1 MKRIIFFAGFALL
14 GCFLLVAVATQ
25 ESFIVK
31 KPTHKTSGQLK
42 EKLGSLLEE
51 LAHGITEQIQLL
63 AQAQKHL
70 LLRMRELIDGDSKG
84 AFSGATH
91 KVLQHKVQEAEYL
104 LEQAQKNFIQVQ
116 KLNNFLKGI

>member
-14 GCFLLVAVATQ
+14 GCFLLVSVAPQ
-25 ESFIVK
+25 ENFIVK
-31 KPTHKTSGQLK
+31 KHTHKTSGQLK

-63 AQAQKHL
+63 AQAQKQL
-70 LLRMRELIDGDSKG
+70 LLRMRELVDGDSTG

-91 KVLQHKVQEAEYL
+91 KVLQHKVQKAEYL
-104 LEQAQKNFIQVQ
+104 LEKNQKNLIDIQT
-116 KLNNFLKGI
+116 LNTFLKGI